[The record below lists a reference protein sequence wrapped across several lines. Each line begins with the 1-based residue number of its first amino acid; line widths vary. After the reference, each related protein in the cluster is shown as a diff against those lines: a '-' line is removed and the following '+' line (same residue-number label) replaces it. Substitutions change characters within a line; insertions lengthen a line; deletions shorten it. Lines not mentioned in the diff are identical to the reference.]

1 MHNTTKAS
9 IPTLTLTPSRLRRIW
24 QTGLLGTGLLAMA
37 SPSQAFDVYKTDT
50 DRVEFSGRLSAYAVF
65 QDGKDDEIYNGG
77 SRVRLIHEHQF
88 QQGWS
93 SIIRAEW
100 GVDPWFKDG
109 TDAHYKR
116 MLYAG
121 VAHDKWGRFTAGK
134 QYGPWYDMIAV
145 NTDWFWING
154 GEASGTFE
162 GRNGDGGLHG
172 TGRPD
177 NSLYWKKDFGQFTT
191 GVMYQLGHDGK
202 HGNDSPVFQNG
213 VIVTDDNGLPVMERE
228 LSGYERDY
236 SYETA
241 LNWQPNEDVTIGG
254 VYHHTE
260 LSDYDN
266 NGASENGDID
276 AWLLG
281 GHWSPGNWYIALVG
295 GEYRNHIAGS
305 TLDSSEA
312 FVDKARGVEFITHYS
327 FKNLVPGSDAI
338 EVYAGLNHLKDT
350 DSEARYAYQILG
362 SAWLIDDFVFSA
374 EYRFDN
380 SRQSDGSKYSE
391 ERDQVMVLARYDF

>member
-1 MHNTTKAS
+1 MQPTTTAS
-9 IPTLTLTPSRLRRIW
+9 IPLHTHSRLRHAI
-24 QTGLLGTGLLAMA
+24 GAALLGTGLLSMSPMA
-37 SPSQAFDVYKTDT
+37 QAIEVYKTDT
-50 DRVEFSGRLSAYAVF
+50 DRVEFSGRLAAFAVI
-65 QDGKDDEIYNGG
+65 QDGAHDEIYNGG

-88 QQGWS
+88 EQGWS

-100 GVDPWFKDG
+100 GFDPWFKDG

-121 VAHDKWGRFTAGK
+121 AAHEKWGSFTVGK
-134 QYGPWYDMIAV
+134 QYGPWYDMVAV

-162 GRNGDGGLHG
+162 GRSGDGGLHG

-177 NSLYWKKDFGQFTT
+177 NSLYWKKSFDDVTVGLL
-191 GVMYQLGHDGK
+191 YQLGHDGQ
-202 HGNDSPVFQNG
+202 HSNETSLFEDGVF
-213 VIVTDDNGLPVMERE
+213 TTETE
-228 LSGYERDY
+228 YSGYERDY
-236 SYETA
+236 SYEAA
-241 LNWQPNEDVTIGG
+241 LNWHPNEDFTVGG
-254 VYHHTE
+254 VFHHTE
-260 LSDYDN
+260 LSDYESGN
-266 NGASENGDID
+266 SENGDID

-312 FVDKARGVEFITHYS
+312 FVDKARGAEFVVNYKFKEVIWGDDSVELY
-327 FKNLVPGSDAI
+327 G
-338 EVYAGLNHLKDT
+338 GLNHLEDA

-362 SAWLIDDFVFSA
+362 AAWRVKDLTLA
-374 EYRFDN
+374 TEYRFDN
-380 SRQSDGSKYSE
+380 SRQSDGSEYSAD
-391 ERDQVMVLARYDF
+391 RDQLMFLARYDF